1 MPSNDSY
8 IMILEVCANSYQSAI
23 NAQIAG
29 AHRIELCQEL
39 HVGGLSPTIEMFKK
53 VKQELTIPVY
63 VLIRPRAGN
72 FMYSAEEFELLLN
85 QIETFKNHGANGIV
99 CGALNED
106 NTINQEQTKQLI
118 EASRPLSFTFHRA
131 FDEVSNPIEA
141 VHILA
146 SLGVNRI
153 LTSGQK
159 TTAVE
164 GVELLKKLKVTSNN
178 IVILP
183 GAGIRPDNVEVFRD
197 LGFQEIHA
205 SCSKPIQFN
214 GKTTSVSD
222 LETIKTVLARIE
234 S

>member
-1 MPSNDSY
+1 
-8 IMILEVCANSYQSAI
+8 MILEICANSYQSAI
-23 NAQIAG
+23 NAQKAG
-29 AHRIELCQEL
+29 AHRIELCQDL
-39 HVGGLSPTIEMFKK
+39 HVGGLTPTIETFKK
-53 VKQELTIPVY
+53 VRQELTIPIH

-72 FMYSAEEFELLLN
+72 FVYSIEEFELLLN
-85 QIETFKNHGANGIV
+85 QIKTFKNHGANGIV

-131 FDEVSNPIEA
+131 FDEVSYPIESFQ
-141 VHILA
+141 ILE
-146 SLGVNRI
+146 SLGVDRI

-159 TTAVE
+159 PSAIE
-164 GVELLKKLKVTSNN
+164 GVKLLKTLKVTSKN

-183 GAGIRPDNVEVFRD
+183 GAGIRPDNVDVFKN

-205 SCSKPIQFN
+205 SCSKSIHID

-222 LETIKTVLARIE
+222 LEIIKSVLARI
-234 S
+234 